1 MPELKPCPFCG
12 GEAYSRVNIVDM
24 GTLEFSVIC
33 NECGVKRKEKF
44 ELLDTNFND
53 ISVIIEK
60 SVSAWNTRIIPIK
73 RARGNKKRNIA
84 DNSEIKAK
92 IYAAGLRMHQIA
104 TEIGMSNTAFSR
116 KLRYELTLEEV
127 NTILDAI
134 TKLKTTD

>member
-12 GEAYSRVNIVDM
+12 GKAYSKANIVDM

-44 ELLDTNFND
+44 KLLDTNFND

-73 RARGNKKRNIA
+73 RARGKKRNIA
-84 DNSEIKAK
+84 DNSKIKAK
-92 IYAAGLRMHQIA
+92 IYAEGLQMCQIA
-104 TEIGMSNTAFSR
+104 TEIGMSNSAFSR
-116 KLRYELTLEEV
+116 KLRYELIPEEV
-127 NTILDAI
+127 NKILDAI
-134 TKLKTTD
+134 AKLKTID